1 MEEDN
6 EEFRM
11 NLEGKQRDLEL
22 MGETIKREYADFS
35 RNRSRLKTEYNM
47 ATNKTHDQ
55 FAGIEDLL
63 NSVAHQNDYN
73 TLAIKKM
80 LDAQMIDQLIQRQD
94 VEDRKRLL
102 MLGVDKPQAVWQR
115 GKEPP

>member
-1 MEEDN
+1 MEDDN
-6 EEFRM
+6 NEFRKD
-11 NLEGKQRDLEL
+11 LEGKQRDLEL

-55 FAGIEDLL
+55 FAAIKDLL
-63 NSVAHQNDYN
+63 DNVAHQNDYN

-102 MLGVDKPQAVWQR
+102 MLGVDKPQAVW
-115 GKEPP
+115 